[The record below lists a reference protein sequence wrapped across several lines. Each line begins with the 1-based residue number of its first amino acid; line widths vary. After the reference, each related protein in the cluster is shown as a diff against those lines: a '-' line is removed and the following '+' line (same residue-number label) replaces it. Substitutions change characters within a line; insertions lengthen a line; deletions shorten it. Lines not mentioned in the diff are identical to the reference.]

1 LSPSGCWAGRADRL
15 TIIRDKKIRPADM
28 SDVLLPELP
37 SLSIVVQPDRI
48 DNPTEPLMK
57 GPNGFGFH
65 VPQLPLIFR
74 QFLLH
79 RRYTGRAYQKLDYP
93 PEEGFSLSLVVC
105 RVPRYNSARLMMG
118 KKIKPLLPIVAKLQ
132 ALKGHGSNPD
142 MEGIKG

>member
-1 LSPSGCWAGRADRL
+1 M
-15 TIIRDKKIRPADM
+15 T
-28 SDVLLPELP
+28 
-37 SLSIVVQPDRI
+37 
-48 DNPTEPLMK
+48 

-105 RVPRYNSARLMMG
+105 RVPRYNSTRLMMG